1 MIRNLMMIAGLTLA
15 VSAFGCS
22 DDATNNGGAGG
33 DGGTG
38 GSAGEGGAGGSAGEG
53 GAGGAP
59 GVTDACTN
67 GTDLPLVC
75 DAGFSTTLEA
85 CAQAATGS
93 GAATAECLE
102 TDPGLSTDCAS
113 CFGDDI
119 DCLVA
124 NCVAGGEC
132 FPDNTTQICA
142 DCRADNCAPALD
154 ACTGDLATGCA
165 G

>member
-1 MIRNLMMIAGLTLA
+1 MVRNLMMITGLTLA

-22 DDATNNGGAGG
+22 DDATNSGGAGG
-33 DGGTG
+33 DAGTG
-38 GSAGEGGAGGSAGEG
+38 GDAGAGGSAG
-53 GAGGAP
+53 AGGTP

-67 GTDLPLVC
+67 DTDLPLVC
-75 DAGFSTTLEA
+75 DAGFSATLEA
-85 CAQAATGS
+85 CAQAASGS
-93 GAATAECLE
+93 GAATATCLE
-102 TDPGLSTDCAS
+102 ADPGLSADCAS

-132 FPDNTTQICA
+132 FPDNTTQACA

-154 ACTGDLATGCA
+154 ACTGEFVCE
-165 G
+165 

>member
-1 MIRNLMMIAGLTLA
+1 MVRNLMMIAGLTLA

-38 GSAGEGGAGGSAGEG
+38 GSAGEG
-53 GAGGAP
+53 
-59 GVTDACTN
+59 VTDACTN
-67 GTDLPLVC
+67 ATDLPLVC
-75 DAGFSTTLEA
+75 DAGFSATLEA
-85 CAQAATGS
+85 CAEAAQGS
-93 GAATAECLE
+93 GADTATCLE
-102 TDPGLSTDCAS
+102 ADPGLSTECAS

-124 NCVAGGEC
+124 NCVTNGAC
-132 FPDNTTQICA
+132 FPDNTTQDCV
-142 DCRADNCAPALD
+142 DCRTDNCNAALD

>member
-1 MIRNLMMIAGLTLA
+1 MVRNLMMIFGLTLA
-15 VSAFGCS
+15 VAAFGCDS
-22 DDATNNGGAGG
+22 DSSNAAGS
-33 DGGTG
+33 G
-38 GSAGEGGAGGSAGEG
+38 GSGGSGGGGGEGGTAGAG

-67 GTDLPLVC
+67 ETDLPLVC
-75 DAGFSTTLEA
+75 DAGFSATLEA

-93 GAATAECLE
+93 GAATATCLE
-102 TDPGLSTDCAS
+102 ADPGLSADCAS

-132 FPDNTTQICA
+132 FPDNTTQTCA

-154 ACTGDLATGCA
+154 ACTGDLAAGCA